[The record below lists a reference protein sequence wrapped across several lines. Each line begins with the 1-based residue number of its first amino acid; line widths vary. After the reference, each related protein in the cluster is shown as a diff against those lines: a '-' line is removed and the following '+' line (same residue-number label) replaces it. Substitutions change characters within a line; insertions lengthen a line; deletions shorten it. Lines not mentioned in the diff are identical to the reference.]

1 MAPADRSGPSAPQQ
15 IGGKKMKRI
24 TIVVLGGLL
33 LAGCAVQGPDYEHI
47 APRSNKAA
55 VYVYRTYPTAGFGSA
70 AQQVVNC
77 GDYSVALG
85 PGGYHRFSVE
95 PGEILCS
102 SHTENTAQV
111 QFTAKDGED
120 YYVRQW
126 FSMGW
131 VLPHV
136 FLEQVE
142 PDAAQKDLQTCKRQ

>member
-1 MAPADRSGPSAPQQ
+1 
-15 IGGKKMKRI
+15 MKR
-24 TIVVLGGLL
+24 TIIVILVGILL
-33 LAGCAVQGPDYEHI
+33 TGCAVQGPDYEHI
-47 APRSNKAA
+47 ATQPNKEA
-55 VYVYRTYPTAGFGSA
+55 VYVYRTYPTAGFGSG
-70 AQQVVNC
+70 AQEVINC

-85 PGGYHRFSVE
+85 PGGYHRFSVD

-111 QFTAKDGED
+111 QFNATAGED

-136 FLEQVE
+136 SLEQVE